1 MVRFV
6 KKYLVLM
13 VVAVLFVGAFLLN
26 LKTNAAKTGSG
37 EGAALQPPEEAQE
50 AETILPHSGTIG
62 SRCVSSKW
70 SIWTR

>member
-37 EGAALQPPEEAQE
+37 GDEAL
-50 AETILPHSGTIG
+50 
-62 SRCVSSKW
+62 
-70 SIWTR
+70 

>member
-1 MVRFV
+1 
-6 KKYLVLM
+6 M

-26 LKTNAAKTGSG
+26 LRTNDAKTGSG
-37 EGAALQPPEEAQE
+37 EGEAFQPAEEAQE
-50 AETILPHSGTIG
+50 GEYVPGTILPHSGTIG

>member
-37 EGAALQPPEEAQE
+37 EGEAFHH
-50 AETILPHSGTIG
+50 ASYRRLPLHKYHGLVFAVLVYRYG
-62 SRCVSSKW
+62 A
-70 SIWTR
+70 

>member
-37 EGAALQPPEEAQE
+37 EGRRFSPGGAGDGVCVRGLFCHIPGR
-50 AETILPHSGTIG
+50 SGAG
-62 SRCVSSKW
+62 A
-70 SIWTR
+70 

>member
-37 EGAALQPPEEAQE
+37 EGEALRARRGSTGGGARTRGLFCHIPGR
-50 AETILPHSGTIG
+50 SGAG
-62 SRCVSSKW
+62 A
-70 SIWTR
+70 

>member
-37 EGAALQPPEEAQE
+37 LFCHIPGRSGAGA
-50 AETILPHSGTIG
+50 
-62 SRCVSSKW
+62 
-70 SIWTR
+70 